1 MRLGAHVSVAGGL
14 QNAIPWALEIE
25 ADTFQMFSKNQRQ
38 WIAKPLTDEDI
49 NAFKTPLSQTNL
61 GPLMIHDSYLINMG
75 SPDEEKGKRAQ
86 IAFLEEY
93 KRCEALGVAYLNF
106 HPGSHTHPK
115 KSMRDDKQTRIDA
128 LDRIAHHMNKT
139 LEETKRYE
147 SKLVIENAAGQG
159 TNVGIKF
166 EEIKHIIDH
175 IDDKKRVG
183 VCIDTQHAWA
193 SGYDWRNDFDQ
204 IWDDF
209 ESTVGMEHL
218 VALHLN
224 DSKSD
229 LGSRVDRHDNIGMGK
244 LGKKTFKSFMQE
256 KRLEHLAGYL
266 ETPGGPEM
274 WKPEIAV
281 LRKLAEK

>member
-38 WIAKPLTDEDI
+38 WIAKPLTEEQI
-49 NAFKTPLSQTNL
+49 EGFKKPLSETDL

-75 SPDEEKGKRAQ
+75 SPDETKGKRAQ
-86 IAFLEEY
+86 SAFLEEY
-93 KRCEALGVAYLNF
+93 HRCEALGVAYLNF

-115 KSMRDDKQTRIDA
+115 KDMRDDKQTRYDA
-128 LDRIAHHMNKT
+128 LERIAHHMNKT
-139 LEETKRYE
+139 LDETKEYE
-147 SKLVIENAAGQG
+147 AKLVIENAAGQG

-166 EEIKHIIDH
+166 DEIKHIIDH

-193 SGYDWRNDFDQ
+193 SGYDWRNDFNQ

-209 ESTVGMEHL
+209 ESIVGMEYL

-229 LGSRVDRHDNIGMGK
+229 LGSRVDRHDNIGLGK
-244 LGKKTFKSFMQE
+244 LGKKTFKNFMQE

>member
-49 NAFKTPLSQTNL
+49 EAFKTPLAKTDL

-75 SPDEEKGKRAQ
+75 SPDETKGKRAQ
-86 IAFLEEY
+86 VAFLEEY
-93 KRCEALGVAYLNF
+93 HRCEALGVAYLNF

-115 KSMRDDKQTRIDA
+115 KDMRDDKQTRDEA
-128 LDRIAHHMNKT
+128 LERIADHMNMT
-139 LEETKRYE
+139 LKETKGYD

-204 IWDDF
+204 IWNDF
-209 ESTVGMEHL
+209 ESIVGMEYL

-224 DSKSD
+224 DSKSV

-244 LGKKTFKSFMQE
+244 LGKETFKCFMQE

>member
-1 MRLGAHVSVAGGL
+1 
-14 QNAIPWALEIE
+14 
-25 ADTFQMFSKNQRQ
+25 
-38 WIAKPLTDEDI
+38 
-49 NAFKTPLSQTNL
+49 
-61 GPLMIHDSYLINMG
+61 
-75 SPDEEKGKRAQ
+75 
-86 IAFLEEY
+86 
-93 KRCEALGVAYLNF
+93 
-106 HPGSHTHPK
+106 
-115 KSMRDDKQTRIDA
+115 MRDDKKTRYDS
-128 LDRIAHHMNKT
+128 LERIAGHMNKT
-139 LEETKRYE
+139 LDETKGYK

-166 EEIKHIIDH
+166 EEISHIIDH
-175 IDDKKRVG
+175 IDKKDRVG

-193 SGYDWRNDFDQ
+193 SGYDWRNKFDE

-209 ESTVGMEHL
+209 SDKIGMEYL

-244 LGKKTFKSFMQE
+244 LGKETFRSFMQE

-274 WKPEIAV
+274 WKPEIAA
-281 LRKLAEK
+281 LRKLAEE

>member
-1 MRLGAHVSVAGGL
+1 MKLGAHVSVAGGL
-14 QNAIPWALEIE
+14 HNAIPRALEIE
-25 ADTFQMFSKNQRQ
+25 ADTFQMFSKNPNQ
-38 WIAKPLTDEDI
+38 WMAKPLTDEEI
-49 NAFKTPLSQTNL
+49 EAFKTSLAKTDL

-75 SPDEEKGKRAQ
+75 NPDKTKGKRAQ
-86 IAFLEEY
+86 VAFLEEY
-93 KRCEALGVAYLNF
+93 HRCEALDVAYLNF

-115 KSMRDDKQTRIDA
+115 KEMRDDKQTRDEA
-128 LDRIAHHMNKT
+128 LERIAHHMNKT
-139 LEETKRYE
+139 LEKTKGYD

-209 ESTVGMEHL
+209 ESIVGMEYL

-224 DSKSD
+224 DSKSV

-244 LGKKTFKSFMQE
+244 LGKETFKSFMQE

-266 ETPGGPEM
+266 ETPGGGEM

>member
-14 QNAIPWALEIE
+14 HNAIPAALDIG

-38 WIAKPLTDEDI
+38 WIAKPLTDEEI
-49 NAFKTPLSQTNL
+49 KAFKEPLSQTTL

-75 SPDEEKGKRAQ
+75 SPDESKGKRAQ
-86 IAFLEEY
+86 NAFLEEY
-93 KRCEALGVAYLNF
+93 HRCEALDVAYLNF

-115 KSMRDDKQTRIDA
+115 KSMRDDKKTRYES
-128 LDRIAHHMNKT
+128 LERIAEHMNAT
-139 LEETKRYE
+139 LEQTKGYS

-166 EEIKHIIDH
+166 EEIRHIIDN
-175 IDDKKRVG
+175 IDHKERVG

-193 SGYDWRNDFDQ
+193 SGYDWRNNFDN
-204 IWDDF
+204 IWDEFSDV
-209 ESTVGMEHL
+209 VGMEYL

-244 LGKKTFKSFMQE
+244 IGKKGFKNFMQE
-256 KRLEHLAGYL
+256 KRLSHLAGYL

-274 WKPEIAV
+274 WKPEIAT
-281 LRKLAEK
+281 LRKLAEE

>member
-49 NAFKTPLSQTNL
+49 EAFKTPLSQTNL

-115 KSMRDDKQTRIDA
+115 KDMRDDKQTRNEA
-128 LDRIAHHMNKT
+128 LERIAQHMNKT
-139 LEETKRYE
+139 LEKTKGYE

-166 EEIKHIIDH
+166 EEIKYIIDN
-175 IDDKKRVG
+175 INDKKRVG

-224 DSKSD
+224 DSKSV

-244 LGKKTFKSFMQE
+244 LGKKTFRSFMQE

-281 LRKLAEK
+281 LRKLAE

>member
-38 WIAKPLTDEDI
+38 WIAKPLTEEEI
-49 NAFKTPLSQTNL
+49 TAFKEPLSKTNL

-75 SPDEEKGKRAQ
+75 SPDEAKGKRAQ
-86 IAFLEEY
+86 NAFLEEY
-93 KRCEALGVAYLNF
+93 HRCEDLGVAYLNF

-115 KSMRDDKQTRIDA
+115 KIMRDDKNTRYES
-128 LDRIAHHMNKT
+128 LERIADHMNET
-139 LEETKRYE
+139 LEETKSYK

-166 EEIKHIIDH
+166 EEIRHIIDN
-175 IDDKKRVG
+175 IDEKGRVG

-193 SGYDWRNDFDQ
+193 SGYDWKNNFDD

-209 ESTVGMEHL
+209 SEIVGMDHL

-229 LGSRVDRHDNIGMGK
+229 VGSRVDRHDNIGMGK
-244 LGKKTFKSFMQE
+244 IGKDTFKKFMQE
-256 KRLEHLAGYL
+256 KRLKNVAGYL

-274 WKPEIAV
+274 WKYEIAL
-281 LRKLAEK
+281 LRKLAKE

>member
-49 NAFKTPLSQTNL
+49 EAFKTPLSQTNL

-75 SPDEEKGKRAQ
+75 SPDEEKGKRAH

-115 KSMRDDKQTRIDA
+115 KDMRDDKQTRNEA
-128 LDRIAHHMNKT
+128 LERIAQHMNKT
-139 LEETKRYE
+139 LEKTKGYE

-166 EEIKHIIDH
+166 EEIKYIIDN

-281 LRKLAEK
+281 LRKLAE

>member
-38 WIAKPLTDEDI
+38 WIAKPLTEEQI
-49 NAFKTPLSQTNL
+49 EEFKKPLSETDL

-75 SPDEEKGKRAQ
+75 SPDENKGKRAQ
-86 IAFLEEY
+86 VAFLEEY
-93 KRCEALGVAYLNF
+93 HRCEALGVSYLNF

-115 KSMRDDKQTRIDA
+115 KDMRDDKQTRYDA
-128 LDRIAHHMNKT
+128 LERIAHHMNKT
-139 LEETKRYE
+139 LDETKGYE

-166 EEIKHIIDH
+166 EEIRHIIDN

-193 SGYDWRNDFDQ
+193 SGYDWRNNFNQ

-209 ESTVGMEHL
+209 EEIVSMDYL

-224 DSKSD
+224 DSKSE

-244 LGKKTFKSFMQE
+244 LGKETFKSFMQE

-281 LRKLAEK
+281 LRKLAEE

>member
-38 WIAKPLTDEDI
+38 WIAKPLTDENI
-49 NAFKTPLSQTNL
+49 EAFKTPLSQTNL

-115 KSMRDDKQTRIDA
+115 KDMRDDKQTRNEA
-128 LDRIAHHMNKT
+128 LERIAQHMNKT
-139 LEETKRYE
+139 LEETKGYN

-166 EEIKHIIDH
+166 EEIKHIIDY

-209 ESTVGMEHL
+209 EGIVGMEYL

-244 LGKKTFKSFMQE
+244 LGKETFKSFMQE

-281 LRKLAEK
+281 LRELAEK

>member
-1 MRLGAHVSVAGGL
+1 MKLGAHVSVAGGL

-49 NAFKTPLSQTNL
+49 EAFKTPLSETDL

-75 SPDEEKGKRAQ
+75 SPDETKGTRVQ
-86 IAFLEEY
+86 VAFLEEY
-93 KRCEALGVAYLNF
+93 HRCEALSVAYLNF

-115 KSMRDDKQTRIDA
+115 KDMRDDKQIRNEA
-128 LDRIAHHMNKT
+128 LERIASHMNKT
-139 LEETKRYE
+139 LEETKGYD

-166 EEIKHIIDH
+166 EEINHIIDH

-209 ESTVGMEHL
+209 EEIVGMEYL

-229 LGSRVDRHDNIGMGK
+229 LGSRVDRHDNIGVGK

>member
-38 WIAKPLTDEDI
+38 WIAKPLTDENI
-49 NAFKTPLSQTNL
+49 EAFKTPLSQTNL

-115 KSMRDDKQTRIDA
+115 KDMRDDKQTRNEA
-128 LDRIAHHMNKT
+128 LERIAQHMNKT
-139 LEETKRYE
+139 LEETKGYN

-166 EEIKHIIDH
+166 EEIKHIIDY

-204 IWDDF
+204 IWDNF
-209 ESTVGMEHL
+209 EGIVGMEYL

-224 DSKSD
+224 DSKSN

-244 LGKKTFKSFMQE
+244 LGKKTFRSFMQE

-281 LRKLAEK
+281 LRELAEK

>member
-38 WIAKPLTDEDI
+38 WIAKPLTEEQI
-49 NAFKTPLSQTNL
+49 EEFKKPLSETDL

-75 SPDEEKGKRAQ
+75 SPDENKGKRAQ
-86 IAFLEEY
+86 VAFLEEY
-93 KRCEALGVAYLNF
+93 HRCEALGVAYLNF

-115 KSMRDDKQTRIDA
+115 KDMRDDRQTRYDA
-128 LDRIAHHMNKT
+128 LERIAHHMNKT
-139 LEETKRYE
+139 LDETKGYE

-166 EEIKHIIDH
+166 EEIRHIIDN

-193 SGYDWRNDFDQ
+193 SGYDWRNNFNQ

-209 ESTVGMEHL
+209 E
-218 VALHLN
+218 
-224 DSKSD
+224 
-229 LGSRVDRHDNIGMGK
+229 
-244 LGKKTFKSFMQE
+244 
-256 KRLEHLAGYL
+256 
-266 ETPGGPEM
+266 
-274 WKPEIAV
+274 EIV
-281 LRKLAEK
+281 SMDY

>member
-1 MRLGAHVSVAGGL
+1 
-14 QNAIPWALEIE
+14 
-25 ADTFQMFSKNQRQ
+25 
-38 WIAKPLTDEDI
+38 
-49 NAFKTPLSQTNL
+49 
-61 GPLMIHDSYLINMG
+61 MG
-75 SPDEEKGKRAQ
+75 SPDETKGKRAQ
-86 IAFLEEY
+86 VAFLEEY
-93 KRCEALGVAYLNF
+93 HRCEALGVAYLNF

-115 KSMRDDKQTRIDA
+115 KDMRDDKPTRYDA
-128 LDRIAHHMNKT
+128 LERIAHYMNRT
-139 LEETKRYE
+139 LEETKGYE

-159 TNVGIKF
+159 TNVGIRF

-209 ESTVGMEHL
+209 ENIVGMEYL

-244 LGKKTFKSFMQE
+244 LGKKTFKNFMQE

>member
-38 WIAKPLTDEDI
+38 WIAKPLTDENI
-49 NAFKTPLSQTNL
+49 EAFKTPLSQTNL

-115 KSMRDDKQTRIDA
+115 KDMRDDKQTRNEA
-128 LDRIAHHMNKT
+128 LERIAQHMNKT
-139 LEETKRYE
+139 LEETKGYN

-166 EEIKHIIDH
+166 EEIKHIIDY

-209 ESTVGMEHL
+209 EGIVGMEYL

-244 LGKKTFKSFMQE
+244 LGKKTFRSFMQE

-281 LRKLAEK
+281 LRELAEK

>member
-14 QNAIPWALEIE
+14 QNAIHWALEIE

-49 NAFKTPLSQTNL
+49 EAFKTPLSQTNL

-115 KSMRDDKQTRIDA
+115 KDMRDDKQTRNEA
-128 LDRIAHHMNKT
+128 LERIAQHMNKT
-139 LEETKRYE
+139 LEKTKGYE

-166 EEIKHIIDH
+166 EEIKYIIDN

-281 LRKLAEK
+281 LRKLAE

>member
-38 WIAKPLTDEDI
+38 WIAKPLADENI
-49 NAFKTPLSQTNL
+49 EAFKTPLSQTNL

-115 KSMRDDKQTRIDA
+115 KDMRDDKQTRNEA
-128 LDRIAHHMNKT
+128 LERIAQHMNKT
-139 LEETKRYE
+139 LEETKGYE

-244 LGKKTFKSFMQE
+244 LGKETFKNFMQE

>member
-14 QNAIPWALEIE
+14 HNAIHEATGIG

-38 WIAKPLTDEDI
+38 WIAKPLTDEEI
-49 NAFKTPLSQTNL
+49 RAFKEPLSKTEL

-75 SPDEEKGKRAQ
+75 SPDEGKGKRAQ
-86 IAFLEEY
+86 NAFLEEY
-93 KRCEALGVAYLNF
+93 HRCEDLGVAYLNF

-115 KSMRDDKQTRIDA
+115 KSMRDDKTVRYEA
-128 LDRIAHHMNKT
+128 LERIAGHMNTT
-139 LEETKRYE
+139 LDQTKGYK

-166 EEIKHIIDH
+166 EEIQHIIDN
-175 IDDKKRVG
+175 IDDKKRIV

-193 SGYDWRNDFDQ
+193 SGYDWRNDFDN
-204 IWDDF
+204 IWDNFDD
-209 ESTVGMEHL
+209 TVGMEYL

-229 LGSRVDRHDNIGMGK
+229 VGSRVDRHDNIGMGK
-244 LGKKTFKSFMQE
+244 IGKAAFERFMKE
-256 KRLEHLAGYL
+256 KRLEHLAAYL

-274 WKPEIAV
+274 WKPEIAA
-281 LRKLAEK
+281 LRKFAEK

>member
-38 WIAKPLTDEDI
+38 WIAKPLTDENI
-49 NAFKTPLSQTNL
+49 EAFKTPLSQTNL

-115 KSMRDDKQTRIDA
+115 KDMRDDKQTRNEA
-128 LDRIAHHMNKT
+128 LERIAQHMNKT
-139 LEETKRYE
+139 LEETKGYN

-166 EEIKHIIDH
+166 DEIRHIIDH
-175 IDDKKRVG
+175 IDNKKRVG

-209 ESTVGMEHL
+209 ESIVGMEYL

-244 LGKKTFKSFMQE
+244 LGKGTFKNFMQE

>member
-14 QNAIPWALEIE
+14 QNAIHWALEIE

-49 NAFKTPLSQTNL
+49 EAFKTPLSQTNL

-115 KSMRDDKQTRIDA
+115 KDMRDDKQTRNEA
-128 LDRIAHHMNKT
+128 LERIAQHMNKT
-139 LEETKRYE
+139 LEKTKGYE

-166 EEIKHIIDH
+166 EEIKYIIDN
-175 IDDKKRVG
+175 INDKKRVG

-229 LGSRVDRHDNIGMGK
+229 LGSRVDRHENIGMGK

-274 WKPEIAV
+274 WKPEIAI
-281 LRKLAEK
+281 LRKLAE

>member
-38 WIAKPLTDEDI
+38 WIAKPLTDENI
-49 NAFKTPLSQTNL
+49 EAFKTPLSQTNL

-115 KSMRDDKQTRIDA
+115 KDMRDDKQTRNEA
-128 LDRIAHHMNKT
+128 LERIAQHMNKT
-139 LEETKRYE
+139 LEETKGYE

-244 LGKKTFKSFMQE
+244 LGKETFKNFMQE